1 LGKGKTMND
10 IANCLDNQ
18 GVKPFE
24 ENVESPVKPVE
35 SSEVEQT
42 QSAVKTVDPREAA
55 AKQRDEKLDLCMKNI
70 KEFIRNIDVKS
81 L

>member
-1 LGKGKTMND
+1 MGKGKIMNAM
-10 IANCLDNQ
+10 ANCFDNQ

-24 ENVESPVKPVE
+24 ENVETPVKPVE
-35 SSEVEQT
+35 PSEVEKT
-42 QSAVKTVDPREAA
+42 QSAVKTAGPPETA
-55 AKQRDEKLDLCMKNI
+55 AKHRDEKLDLCMKNI